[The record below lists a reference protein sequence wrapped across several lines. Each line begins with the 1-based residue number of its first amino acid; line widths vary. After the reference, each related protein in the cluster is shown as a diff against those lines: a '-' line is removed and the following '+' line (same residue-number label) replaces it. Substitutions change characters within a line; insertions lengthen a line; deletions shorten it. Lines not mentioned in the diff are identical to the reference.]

1 MACTCN
7 FHPYILS
14 PGEQAVL
21 GCEPGSDQPCECVAV
36 GAFDINSLTFYNNYY
51 NTICGGTTT
60 QNPNSNGTTTN
71 NPSGNGSINYTYC
84 YCPLSFCEIAALE
97 IGNSFSGGAFG
108 TGAIEGQNDTDAT
121 WNRNG
126 NSWTASFTMPCGM
139 SGTMTMT
146 CDDATSQFNFSA
158 TSDCCDSM
166 TVTPSSS
173 SSKQVPPN
181 FTASAPISSC
191 NCPPGCCS
199 LDDCG
204 WNSNGTTT
212 PNPNATTTINP
223 NATTTQNPNNTT
235 TNAPTITTTT
245 ENPNG
250 GTTSAPQTTQVPC
263 NPQTC
268 AAQSGA
274 TLLCIDEPTNLGN
287 CYWTLNQQASCVYP
301 CTIDLNMLGDPCG
314 QCGTY
319 TVVPCSCNYS

>member
-7 FHPYILS
+7 QYNIPLNLN
-14 PGEQAVL
+14 EQATV
-21 GCEPGSDQPCECVAV
+21 GCQAGSDEPCECVAIGELDQLGNV
-36 GAFDINSLTFYNNYY
+36 YNHIYNN
-51 NTICGGTTT
+51 ICGGTTT
-60 QNPNSNGTTTN
+60 QNPNSN
-71 NPSGNGSINYTYC
+71 GNGSINYTYC

-97 IGNSFSGGAFG
+97 IGNSFVGAVTGGGAF
-108 TGAIEGQNDTDAT
+108 EGQNDTGAT

-126 NSWTASFTMPCGM
+126 NSWTSSFTMPCGM
-139 SGTMTMT
+139 TGTMTMT
-146 CDDATSQFNFSA
+146 CDDETGQFNFSGG
-158 TSDCCDSM
+158 SDCCDTM
-166 TVTPSSS
+166 TATPSSS
-173 SSKQVPPN
+173 SSKQVPPT
-181 FTASAPISSC
+181 FTVSGPISSC
-191 NCPPGCCS
+191 NCPPECCS

-204 WNSNGTTT
+204 WTSNGTTT
-212 PNPNATTTINP
+212 PNPNATTTIDP
-223 NATTTQNPNNTT
+223 NATTTENPNNTT
-235 TNAPTITTTT
+235 SPPTVTTTT
-245 ENPNG
+245 EDPNG
-250 GTTSAPQTTQVPC
+250 GTTSAPPTTQEPC